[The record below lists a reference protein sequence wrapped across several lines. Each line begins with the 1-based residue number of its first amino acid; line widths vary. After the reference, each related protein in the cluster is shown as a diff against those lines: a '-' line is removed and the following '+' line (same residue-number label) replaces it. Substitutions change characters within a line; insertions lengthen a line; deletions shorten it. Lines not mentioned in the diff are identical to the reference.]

1 VDYRGLNAIT
11 KKNRYPVPLVHD
23 LLDRVQGCKVFS
35 VIDLKSAYSHLR
47 IKEGDEWKTVFRTP
61 LSLFEHL
68 VVPYGLTN
76 APAAFQAFIQ
86 DTLRDLLNI
95 ICVVYLDDILIF
107 SRTQDDHDRH
117 VRLVL
122 DRLRDAHLCA
132 NPAKCEWDKSE
143 VEYLGY
149 NIGAMASR

>member
-1 VDYRGLNAIT
+1 MENGVSDT
-11 KKNRYPVPLVHD
+11 T
-23 LLDRVQGCKVFS
+23 QS
-35 VIDLKSAYSHLR
+35 LR
-47 IKEGDEWKTVFRTP
+47 
-61 LSLFEHL
+61 LFEHF

-76 APAAFQAFIQ
+76 APAAFQSFIQ
-86 DTLRDLLNI
+86 DTLRDLLDI

-107 SRTQDDHDRH
+107 SRNQDEHDKH

-122 DRLRDAHLCA
+122 DQLHDAHLCA

-149 NIGAMASR
+149 VIGADGIKMNLKKLDTIVSWPEPTSVRLCLDMNFT